1 MTEQYIDL
9 LVTDGGI
16 DFDAGQQPVYT
27 NDRNSI
33 AQDIKHAI
41 MESGLLREMQA
52 ERNRTLRADVLT
64 RIEMLVEQ
72 DQRIVPGTA
81 DVTEQTSEDIWI
93 FAETEEYGPI
103 DYGVTL

>member
-16 DFDAGQQPVYT
+16 DFDAGQQPIYT
-27 NDRNSI
+27 HDRNSI

-41 MESGLLREMQA
+41 LESGLLREIQA

-81 DVTEQTSEDIWI
+81 NVTQQTSEDIWI
-93 FAETEEYGPI
+93 LAETEEYGPI